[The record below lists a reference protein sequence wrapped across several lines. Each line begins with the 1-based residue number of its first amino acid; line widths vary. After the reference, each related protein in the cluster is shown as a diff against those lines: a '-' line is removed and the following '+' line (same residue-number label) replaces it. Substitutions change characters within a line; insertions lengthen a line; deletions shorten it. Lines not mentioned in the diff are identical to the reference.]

1 LRQQT
6 FAAILVIVGA
16 ALNCAEVRAQTH
28 VTSDSPAPEE
38 EEEPRPPSKLVA
50 DIKSYFTSP
59 LHWNGTDWAYF
70 GGALAAI
77 SVAHHYDDN
86 VRHHFNFNRKN
97 QGIGI
102 DTKDAQDAIPAAAAS
117 IGTFLYAN
125 LAGDRNGRRE
135 SAAMLEAAGLSTVT
149 AYVLKFAA
157 GRKTPDQ
164 TLDANQWRKGGS
176 SFPSVHVTAAFA
188 IGTVLAESG
197 SDEYRWPRR
206 FLGYGVGI
214 GTAYLRLEHN
224 AHWLSD
230 TVAGAALG
238 AATARF
244 VMHRR
249 YGTDEDASS
258 SIMVVPVEGGA
269 MLTYSTHLQ

>member
-6 FAAILVIVGA
+6 FAAILLMAGA
-16 ALNCAEVRAQTH
+16 ALNCAEVRAQ
-28 VTSDSPAPEE
+28 VSSDSPAPEE
-38 EEEPRPPSKLVA
+38 DEPRPPSKLVA
-50 DIKSYFTSP
+50 DVKAYVASP
-59 LHWNGTDWAYF
+59 LHWNGTDWALF
-70 GGALAAI
+70 GGALAAVG
-77 SVAHHYDDN
+77 VAHHYDDT

-97 QGIGI
+97 QGLGNVNSQ
-102 DTKDAQDAIPAAAAS
+102 DLQDAIPAAAAFA
-117 IGTFLYAN
+117 GTWLYAN

-135 SAAMLEAAGLSTVT
+135 SWAMLEAGGLSTVT
-149 AYVLKFAA
+149 AYALKFAA

-164 TLDANQWRKGGS
+164 TLDSNQWLKGGS

-249 YGTDEDASS
+249 YGADEDASS